1 MLKTAFAAYL
11 YYGIII
17 IYFIFFL
24 ENHDTLPYK
33 SLESCV
39 SIKKR
44 NKYFFQQGHI
54 KLIKSD
60 SEDIY
65 NTKDFYLKQML
76 FFWTFWSKN
85 I

>member
-17 IYFIFFL
+17 IFIFFFFGKPWY
-24 ENHDTLPYK
+24 TTIQKFGVICFY
-33 SLESCV
+33 
-39 SIKKR
+39 KKR